1 MQKINNSSNNS
12 IQKVFMASLMKGG
25 FPQVEMTCDFTVKS
39 LQIISPQNNIYF
51 DINNFATIVE

>member
-1 MQKINNSSNNS
+1 
-12 IQKVFMASLMKGG
+12 MASLMKGG